1 MFTIDRYAEGTP
13 TCVCFERWGGGPPA
27 APDGVGTARRRAT
40 NTSMNVISV
49 LIVLAALAGQLSA
62 NGPSSPPADGAPPV
76 LQPDGSYLQAIQ
88 HVGLQPEGWAS
99 LRLAFHSRSLVL
111 ACPGSQAR
119 R

>member
-1 MFTIDRYAEGTP
+1 MFTPLIGTPGGP

-40 NTSMNVISV
+40 NASMNAISV

-62 NGPSSPPADGAPPV
+62 NGPLSPPADGGPPV
-76 LQPDGSYLQAIQ
+76 LQPDGSYMQTIR
-88 HVGLQPEGWAS
+88 HVGSQPEGWAS